1 MKEKEF
7 RLIIRLG
14 GSDLDGNKP
23 VIVALNKIKGISFSF
38 ANAICNTL
46 GIDKKMKTGDLTDEQ
61 VSKIEEILK
70 EPLKYGF
77 PAWMINLRKDLFSGN
92 DQHLTGPDVSI
103 YQSQT
108 QKLWQKLKTYRGL
121 RLAKGLPVRGQR
133 TRAHF
138 RKTGKKLGVKK
149 KAKR

>member
-1 MKEKEF
+1 MKENEF

-23 VIVALNKIKGISFSF
+23 VIVSLNKIKGISFSF
-38 ANAICNTL
+38 ANAICNVL

-61 VSKIEEILK
+61 IAEIEKILK
-70 EPLKYGF
+70 DPLKHKF
-77 PAWMINLRKDLFSGN
+77 PVWMVNLRKDLFTGK
-92 DQHLTGPDVSI
+92 DQHITGPDVSV
-103 YQSQT
+103 YKSQT

-121 RLAKGLPVRGQR
+121 RLSKGLPVRGQR
-133 TRAHF
+133 TRSHF